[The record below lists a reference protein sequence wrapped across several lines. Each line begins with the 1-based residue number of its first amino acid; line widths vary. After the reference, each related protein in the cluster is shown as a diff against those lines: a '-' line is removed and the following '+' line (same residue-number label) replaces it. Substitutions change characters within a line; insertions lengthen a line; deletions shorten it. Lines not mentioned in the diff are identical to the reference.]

1 MALLGAAPVA
11 AGGCCLH
18 GYPKPTRFD
27 ARDLAAPVV
36 PLVEPAGPRAHGLSA
51 PVIDV
56 HAHFFNA
63 SDVPVRGFVAECVGH
78 SQKDPVLRHLIELAA
93 LILEAIARAAPTAAA
108 ELQQLRAF
116 DQSVQGLSPA
126 EASRR
131 FATLIETDRTLA
143 AERLAKAINGTA
155 LERELLA
162 LKSSPAAP
170 PRRGSLS
177 VSEIRWIVDETRRPS
192 PRGSARS
199 SLATSPS
206 DVADGFIAFLVYM
219 LSMRAS
225 NLETHHDT
233 YASGPDAFGIDL
245 VLGSLV
251 DFDYWLDCPPMSA
264 HEDQIALHQHL
275 AAMHDG
281 YLQPVVGYNPWTDIA
296 QGGAGLKR
304 VRDAWATGVF
314 VAAKI
319 YPPTGFMPSG
329 NADHTADTK
338 KRRPNLKDLDASL
351 SEFFALCAQEA
362 IPVLAHAA
370 RSNGRDSAHDD
381 FSNPRHWGRLLS
393 DLANKAGTPIISFGH
408 IGGDD
413 PGTDWTA
420 QFTQLIKTY
429 PKLHLFGDL
438 GYWDHL
444 MCQDAADCA
453 RARARLKAAIGT
465 PVVDGETVGDRV
477 MFATDWLMM
486 SQVPDW
492 QAYPLRVREGLE
504 EITDADGVVKIFG
517 ANARKCFARL
527 AANPVA
533 SV

>member
-1 MALLGAAPVA
+1 MRSAAPDPI
-11 AGGCCLH
+11 L
-18 GYPKPTRFD
+18 
-27 ARDLAAPVV
+27 APVRRSR
-36 PLVEPAGPRAHGLSA
+36 RAA
-51 PVIDV
+51 TEVIDA

-63 SDVPVRGFVAECVGH
+63 SDVPVKGFIAESIGH
-78 SQKDPVLRHLIELAA
+78 NAPGWLQPLIAEMAA
-93 LILEAIARAAPTAAA
+93 LAESLANRAPTAFD
-108 ELQQLRAF
+108 ELNSLNQLSTTVRGRSTNELRAQVDLWF
-116 DQSVQGLSPA
+116 NQERQA
-126 EASRR
+126 
-131 FATLIETDRTLA
+131 A
-143 AERLAKAINGTA
+143 AERVADVVGGTGFERRYRALVPQSQRSGPRISPDEVLEVVTEARQPAARSRRGAEDLRSGAAKAK
-155 LERELLA
+155 LE
-162 LKSSPAAP
+162 
-170 PRRGSLS
+170 
-177 VSEIRWIVDETRRPS
+177 
-192 PRGSARS
+192 
-199 SLATSPS
+199 
-206 DVADGFIAFLVYM
+206 FLFYM
-219 LSMRAS
+219 LSKRAS
-225 NLETHHDT
+225 NIRT
-233 YASGPDAFGIDL
+233 YKEAFTPDDSAFGVDR
-245 VLGSLV
+245 VLGALV

-453 RARARLKAAIGT
+453 HARARLKAAIGT